1 MSLAGMIEVREGKIQ
16 DFVKQHNIDAI
27 VNPARPSLMGGEHD
41 GSVDEAIHQI
51 INSEKQEE
59 TDYFKRYIAEK
70 FEKKVHTQKEDVI
83 RCERGEAVI
92 TEGGGFCKRVI
103 HTVGPKSDRNE
114 GHPDGYSSSCV
125 GKLVSCYE
133 NVMRLVFEYPEIEKI
148 AIPVVSS
155 GNYGFDFEYAFRI
168 GLVTVYN
175 ELLEKKN
182 EYRELFEEISLRKIY
197 FVIPNDNGNCDRA
210 RRIFDEYTDV
220 FQREHR
226 AVYSGV
232 FQSQKEALKE
242 VNMYDEQKGYFAIA
256 KFVRQLLII
265 LRYVFV
271 VWTWLKDKFGKEDW
285 VARRQV
291 IEIVAFIK
299 VVIPIVF
306 MILCTSCT
314 MMESSRIAQVG
325 VSVIIAYD
333 LGDTVT
339 YLIGLMFLSD
349 IQRPSA
355 NVIRSLVM
363 LVVNY
368 IEVQFDMAAIYL
380 FISNFIYHHGYK
392 IQKAMGF
399 IIGNED
405 IIKEYRWLQFAN
417 NGIKFFFLTVALS
430 YFANHM
436 RMRKFRTV

>member
-27 VNPARPSLMGGEHD
+27 VNPARPSLMGGDHD

-51 INSEKQEE
+51 INSEEQEE
-59 TDYFKRYIAEK
+59 PDYFKKYIAEK
-70 FEKKVHTQKEDVI
+70 FESKVHTQKEDVI

-92 TEGGGFCKRVI
+92 TEGGKLCKYVI
-103 HTVGPKSDRNE
+103 HTIGPKSDRNE

-182 EYRELFEEISLRKIY
+182 EYRELFDEVSLRKIY

-210 RRIFDEYTDV
+210 RRIFDKYMDV

-226 AVYSGV
+226 AVYSSV
-232 FQSQKEALKE
+232 LQSQQEALKE

-256 KFVRQLLII
+256 KFARQLLMI
-265 LRYVFV
+265 LRYIFV
-271 VWTWLKDKFGKEDW
+271 GWTLLKDVFGKRDW

-291 IEIVAFIK
+291 IEIAAFIK
-299 VVIPIVF
+299 VFIPIILMF
-306 MILCTSCT
+306 LCTSYT
-314 MMESSRIAQVG
+314 SIGGSWIVQV
-325 VSVIIAYD
+325 VFSVVIAYD

-380 FISNFIYHHGYK
+380 FVSNFIYNNEYK
-392 IQKAMGF
+392 VQRAMGF
-399 IIGNED
+399 IIGNEKV
-405 IIKEYRWLQFAN
+405 IKEYQWLQFAN

-430 YFANHM
+430 YFSNHM

>member
-1 MSLAGMIEVREGKIQ
+1 MIEVREGKIQ

>member
-27 VNPARPSLMGGEHD
+27 VNPARPSLMGGDHD

-51 INSEKQEE
+51 INSEEQEE
-59 TDYFKRYIAEK
+59 PDYFKKYIAEK
-70 FEKKVHTQKEDVI
+70 FESKVHTQKEDVI

-92 TEGGGFCKRVI
+92 TEGGKLCKYVI
-103 HTVGPKSDRNE
+103 HTIGPKSDRNE

-182 EYRELFEEISLRKIY
+182 EYRELFDEVSLRKIY

-210 RRIFDEYTDV
+210 RRIFDKYMDV

-226 AVYSGV
+226 AVYSSV
-232 FQSQKEALKE
+232 LQSQQEALKE

-256 KFVRQLLII
+256 KFARQLLMI
-265 LRYVFV
+265 LRYIFV
-271 VWTWLKDKFGKEDW
+271 GWTLLKDVFGKRDW

-291 IEIVAFIK
+291 IEIAAFIK
-299 VVIPIVF
+299 VFIPI
-306 MILCTSCT
+306 ILMFFCTSYT
-314 MMESSRIAQVG
+314 SIGGSWIVQV
-325 VSVIIAYD
+325 VFSVVIAYD
-333 LGDTVT
+333 LVDTVT

-380 FISNFIYHHGYK
+380 FVSNFIYNNEYK
-392 IQKAMGF
+392 VQRAMGF
-399 IIGNED
+399 IIGNEKV
-405 IIKEYRWLQFAN
+405 IKEYQWLQFAN

-430 YFANHM
+430 YFSNHM

>member
-1 MSLAGMIEVREGKIQ
+1 MELANMIEVHEGKIE
-16 DFVKQHNIDAI
+16 DFVERYNIDAI
-27 VNPARPSLMGGEHD
+27 VNPACPSLMGGKHD
-41 GSVDEAIHQI
+41 GSVDEAIHRK
-51 INSEKQEE
+51 INKLEGNYK
-59 TDYFKRYIAEK
+59 YFKEFIKNEFKEK
-70 FEKKVHTQKEDVI
+70 VATRKEGVI
-83 RCERGEAVI
+83 RCKRGEAVI
-92 TEGGGFCKRVI
+92 TRGGKLCKYVI

-148 AIPVVSS
+148 AIPVISS
-155 GNYGFDFEYAFRI
+155 GNYGFDFEYAFQI
-168 GLVTVYN
+168 GLVTIYN

-182 EYRELFEEISLRKIY
+182 EYRELFKEISLRKIY

-210 RRIFDEYTDV
+210 RQIFDKYKNV

-232 FQSQKEALKE
+232 LQSQKEALKE
-242 VNMYDEQKGYFAIA
+242 VNMYDEQRGYFAIA
-256 KFVRQLLII
+256 KRIRQILII

-271 VWTWLKDKFGKEDW
+271 GWTLFKDVFGKKDW
-285 VARRQV
+285 VVRRQV

-299 VVIPIVF
+299 VFIPI
-306 MILCTSCT
+306 ILMFFCTLI
-314 MMESSRIAQVG
+314 EGNWIAYICFLA
-325 VSVIIAYD
+325 VILYD

-368 IEVQFDMAAIYL
+368 IEVQFDMAAVYL
-380 FISNFIYHHGYK
+380 FVSNFIYNKMYTV
-392 IQKAMGF
+392 QQAMGF
-399 IIGNED
+399 IIGDEK
-405 IIKEYRWLQFAN
+405 IIIGYQWLQFIN

-430 YFANHM
+430 YFSNHM

>member
-1 MSLAGMIEVREGKIQ
+1 MSLAEMIEVREGKIEE
-16 DFVKQHNIDAI
+16 FVEKYNIDAI
-27 VNPARPSLMGGEHD
+27 VNPARPSLMGGKRD
-41 GSVDEAIHQI
+41 GSVDEAIHQK
-51 INSEKQEE
+51 INRLERKNG
-59 TDYFKRYIAEK
+59 YFKEFIKDEFEEK
-70 FEKKVHTQKEDVI
+70 VNTRKADVI
-83 RCERGEAVI
+83 RCERGEAVL
-92 TEGGGFCKRVI
+92 TEGEKLCKYVI

-133 NVMRLVFEYPEIEKI
+133 NVMKLVFEYPEIEKI

-182 EYRELFEEISLRKIY
+182 EYRELFKEISLRKIY

-210 RRIFDEYTDV
+210 RQIFDQYKDV

-232 FQSQKEALKE
+232 FKSQKEALKE
-242 VNMYDEQKGYFAIA
+242 VNMYDEQRGYFAIA
-256 KFVRQLLII
+256 KRIRQLLII

-271 VWTWLKDKFGKEDW
+271 GWTWLKDIFGKRDW

-299 VVIPIVF
+299 VFVPIIF
-306 MILCTSCT
+306 MFLCTSYISIG
-314 MMESSRIAQVG
+314 SSWGVQV
-325 VSVIIAYD
+325 VFSAIIAYD

-339 YLIGLMFLSD
+339 YLVGLMFLSD

-368 IEVQFDMAAIYL
+368 IEVQFDMAAVYL
-380 FISNFIYHHGYK
+380 FVGNFIYNKMHTVQH
-392 IQKAMGF
+392 AMGF
-399 IIGNED
+399 IIGNPER
-405 IIKEYRWLQFAN
+405 IKEYQWLQFAN

-430 YFANHM
+430 YFSNHM
-436 RMRKFRTV
+436 RMRKFRTI